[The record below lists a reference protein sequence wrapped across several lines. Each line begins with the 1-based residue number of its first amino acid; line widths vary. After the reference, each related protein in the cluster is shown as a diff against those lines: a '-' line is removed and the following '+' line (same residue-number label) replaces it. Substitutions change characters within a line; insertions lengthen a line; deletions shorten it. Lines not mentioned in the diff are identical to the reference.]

1 MAEAGVRVD
10 AWLWAVRVTKS
21 RSAATA
27 LCKAGHV
34 KVGGETAKPSQ
45 VVRPG
50 MEVRV
55 VTGHG
60 TRILV
65 VRQLLTKRV
74 SAALAAPAF
83 EDLTPAPPPKEQ
95 RTVFAVRD
103 RGAGRPTKRDRR
115 EIERLRGRDEA

>member
-1 MAEAGVRVD
+1 MRVD

-34 KVGGETAKPSQ
+34 KVAGDTAKPSQ
-45 VVRPG
+45 LVRPG

-65 VRQLLTKRV
+65 VKQLLVKRV
-74 SAALAAPAF
+74 SAPLATAAYD
-83 EDLTPAPPPKEQ
+83 DLTPAPPPREE
-95 RTVFAVRD
+95 RSVFAQRD

-115 EIERLRGRDEA
+115 EIERLRGY

>member
-1 MAEAGVRVD
+1 MADAGVRID

-34 KVGGETAKPSQ
+34 KVGGDTAKPSQ

-50 MEVRV
+50 VEVRV

-65 VRQLLTKRV
+65 VRELIVKRV
-74 SAALAAPAF
+74 SAALAATAF
-83 EDLTPAPPPKEQ
+83 DDLTPAPPPKEE

-103 RGAGRPTKRDRR
+103 RGMGRPTKRDRR
-115 EIERLRGRDEA
+115 EIDKLHGF